1 MLLINCSVWESVE
14 ALRQYIYHS
23 DHLRFLARRREW
35 FQRLSEPHLAL
46 WWVPAGH
53 VPTAAEAMHRLAR
66 LRAEGPGPEA
76 FTFRTPFPAPD
87 EAVQV

>member
-1 MLLINCSVWESVE
+1 M
-14 ALRQYIYHS
+14 
-23 DHLRFLARRREW
+23 D
-35 FQRLSEPHLAL
+35 
-46 WWVPAGH
+46 
-53 VPTAAEAMHRLAR
+53 RLAR